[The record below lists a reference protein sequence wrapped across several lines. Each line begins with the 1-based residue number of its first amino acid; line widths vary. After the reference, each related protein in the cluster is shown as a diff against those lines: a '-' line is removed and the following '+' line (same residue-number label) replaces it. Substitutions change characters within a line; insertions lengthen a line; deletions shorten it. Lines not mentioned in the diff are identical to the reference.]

1 MGGATYRTH
10 LNAQHAI
17 YLIRSKE
24 GLTLEKS
31 ASETPYGGQY
41 TLSSVVSL
49 IKFNRER
56 IKIENQSRN
65 IYKGIN
71 YSWPRCFPVCNILY
85 SPESANFM
93 KSRLNSWDSTGIGV
107 EMN

>member
-1 MGGATYRTH
+1 MGVATYRTH

-41 TLSSVVSL
+41 TLSSILSL
-49 IKFNRER
+49 IKFN
-56 IKIENQSRN
+56 
-65 IYKGIN
+65 
-71 YSWPRCFPVCNILY
+71 
-85 SPESANFM
+85 
-93 KSRLNSWDSTGIGV
+93 
-107 EMN
+107 